1 MASRKLTFDASRPSS
16 RNLGAS
22 PAARSPFKNSPQQ
35 NVFVSPT
42 HALGTPTRS
51 AQRAALSRM
60 QQSRRETIAF
70 GAPLLS
76 PTTSRRNPLQAIT
89 EQELQRGNQ
98 LQQIQDN
105 MNLGARY
112 APRAVDS
119 KQQQQHPHQ
128 ADMSTHRPETLVLA
142 HGAPNAAN
150 ADNGDASANAGTEAQ
165 SQQTK
170 RVAEWIFAYRRAFPN
185 FVFYFEGID
194 ETTQQRLSAPIR
206 ALGARVET
214 FFSAQAVTHVVVESA
229 SALGENAANSSHVVA
244 LARRFQLKIWDVE
257 KLEKRVLAFLLPGF
271 NVAAAQG
278 PSVVSAKRKLNEAF
292 SAEKLY
298 AMRHKTYEG
307 AAVSHG
313 IDFYYFK
320 HYYVLAEDS
329 THLNRP
335 AIMEDFRPPPPGRDP
350 PWPKLYMVPTG
361 RCPFVQYDD
370 PTTSSK
376 ESDSDT
382 NSNKENLTPEPEPTM
397 PTAPLLSKTPAS
409 RLQNTPR
416 RQTWAPAA
424 IRAVAEEEDNEPK
437 PFSTVQAQR
446 AEGKAAAHDPLLTP
460 TRPSRGFS
468 VTATTNLLLQRP
480 ELRNYDA
487 SGVMDSNAS
496 GIGQGIGV
504 TSTSTAFHVGGVDP
518 VLQQSLL
525 QNLNGGLVTHL
536 SKLEQ
541 PVARIVS
548 QKDSAIADACKEG
561 RVPPAPR
568 TKKPRVPV
576 RRPVVAKP
584 GYCENCRVKY
594 DDMMAHVKSAQHRR
608 FAANERNWL
617 DLDALLDKVRRPL
630 RKQDSDLSSSHSL
643 YALSSDDA
651 AHGIIGSAGLSA
663 PASLHENWDNTTFGT
678 HRFAHP
684 SASAHLL
691 ASGRIGTES
700 PTTAIATDG
709 AAVSVSTVSRPA
721 ASIIDLTFSNSR
733 AGSNSASSAAEDDNV
748 ATDNLQPTTTTS
760 ATVPP
765 VTPVAQRAEP
775 TAEKGTVE
783 ALVSSLET
791 PQFRSHHHARP
802 SSLYED
808 AATLVSRGA
817 AGRGQRF
824 DQQSTPTQNS
834 KHADILHNDA
844 GISTLVQPS
853 RVLAKACP
861 ESSIESP
868 SANEKP
874 KAAAA
879 AATAKASIKDRHA
892 MAERLCHL
900 LHGEPDDSL

>member
-1 MASRKLTFDASRPSS
+1 MASRKLTFDASRPST

-22 PAARSPFKNSPQQ
+22 PAARSPFQNSPQQ
-35 NVFVSPT
+35 NTFASPT
-42 HALGTPTRS
+42 HTLGTPTRS

-76 PTTSRRNPLQAIT
+76 PTASRRNPLQAIT
-89 EQELQRGNQ
+89 EQERQRNNQ
-98 LQQIQDN
+98 LLQIQDD
-105 MNLGARY
+105 MGVGMRY

-119 KQQQQHPHQ
+119 KLHH
-128 ADMSTHRPETLVLA
+128 
-142 HGAPNAAN
+142 HGAVPSPHADAAAN
-150 ADNGDASANAGTEAQ
+150 GGAAADASADAQ

-185 FVFYFEGID
+185 FVFYFEGVD
-194 ETTQQRLSAPIR
+194 EATQQRLSAPIR
-206 ALGARVET
+206 ALGARIET
-214 FFSAQAVTHVVVESA
+214 FFSAQAVTHVIVESSGA
-229 SALGENAANSSHVVA
+229 VDENATNTSHVVA
-244 LARRFQLKIWDVE
+244 LAKRFQLKIWDIE
-257 KLEKRVLAFLLPGF
+257 KLENRVLAFLLPGF
-271 NVAAAQG
+271 NAAASQN
-278 PSVVSAKRKLNEAF
+278 PSVVTAKRKLNEAF

-298 AMRHKTYEG
+298 AMRHKAYEG
-307 AAVSHG
+307 ASVSHSV
-313 IDFYYFK
+313 DFYHFK

-376 ESDSDT
+376 ESDSDS

-409 RLQNTPR
+409 RLQHTPR
-416 RQTWAPAA
+416 RQTWTPSA
-424 IRAVAEEEDNEPK
+424 IRAVAEDDDNEPK
-437 PFSTVQAQR
+437 ALDAVPAKRS
-446 AEGKAAAHDPLLTP
+446 EGKAAPNDPLVTP
-460 TRPSRGFS
+460 TRPSRGLS
-468 VTATTNLLLQRP
+468 VSTNSLLQRP

-496 GIGQGIGV
+496 GIGQGVGV
-504 TSTSTAFHVGGVDP
+504 TSTSTAFHMGGVDP

-541 PVARIVS
+541 PVARVAS
-548 QKDSAIADACKEG
+548 QKDTSAGAAVLKKG
-561 RVPPAPR
+561 RLPPAPR
-568 TKKPRVPV
+568 TKKPRAPV

-594 DDMMAHVKSAQHRR
+594 DDMMTHVQSVQHRR

-617 DLDALLDKVRRPL
+617 DLDALLEKVKRPL

-651 AHGIIGSAGLSA
+651 AHGIGSAGLSA
-663 PASLHENWDNTTFGT
+663 PASLHETWDNTTFGT

-684 SASAHLL
+684 SASAHLF
-691 ASGRIGTES
+691 ASGRISTET

-709 AAVSVSTVSRPA
+709 GAVTASTVSRPA

-733 AGSNSASSAAEDDNV
+733 AGSNCDSSAADEDEV
-748 ATDNLQPTTTTS
+748 ADGLQPTTS
-760 ATVPP
+760 ATLPP

-775 TAEKGTVE
+775 IAGKGTIE

-791 PQFRSHHHARP
+791 PQFRSHHARP
-802 SSLYED
+802 SYED
-808 AATLVSRGA
+808 AATLVSRGL
-817 AGRGQRF
+817 GQTQRLE
-824 DQQSTPTQNS
+824 QQSTPTHAS
-834 KHADILHNDA
+834 KHVELLRDDGGLA
-844 GISTLVQPS
+844 TLVQPS
-853 RVLAKACP
+853 RVQAKTCP
-861 ESSIESP
+861 ENSVESHSVKDKSKTKSS
-868 SANEKP
+868 
-874 KAAAA
+874 
-879 AATAKASIKDRHA
+879 ATATATKSRHA

-900 LHGEPDDSL
+900 LHGESENN